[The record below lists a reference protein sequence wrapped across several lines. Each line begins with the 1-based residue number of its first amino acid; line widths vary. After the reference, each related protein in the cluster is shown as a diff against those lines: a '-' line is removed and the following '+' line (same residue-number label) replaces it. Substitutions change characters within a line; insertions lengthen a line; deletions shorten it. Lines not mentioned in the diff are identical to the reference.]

1 MRVSEE
7 PMTQGRERQHWR
19 SQVSWFLGSQAVSLL
34 GSGLVQYALVWHLT
48 MDSQSGQVMTLA
60 TIFGFLP
67 MVALAPFGGVLAD
80 RYSRR
85 LLIAGADAL
94 VAIST
99 VALFV
104 AFLAGHGTYWMI
116 FLIMAVRGLGQG
128 VQMPAVGA
136 LLPQITPPEHL
147 GRVNGFN
154 SSIHATVTL
163 VSPLLA
169 GALLSVAPIQWVL
182 LLDVVT
188 AAVAIAILLI
198 LVRVPVPEGADAARG
213 VHPLRD
219 IASGLSYINRHRFV
233 RRLLAYF
240 AVLNFLA
247 APVSFLTPLQVTRTF
262 SNEVWR
268 LTAIEM
274 AFAVGMMLGGVLV
287 GWWGTRT
294 RRVTTMGAAV
304 VVLGALTVALGLPV
318 SFVLYN
324 LWMFL
329 SGLFLPFM
337 STPAMTMIQ
346 LSVEDRFMGRVYSIL
361 MMVSVA
367 AMPLGMAV
375 MGPFADT
382 VSVEFL
388 LVVTGSVMAVF
399 GMVLLADRRARAGEP
414 LGAGQDA

>member
-1 MRVSEE
+1 MSEE
-7 PMTQGRERQHWR
+7 AKPLSGVEGVRWEH
-19 SQVSWFLGSQAVSLL
+19 QVSWFLGGQAVSLL
-34 GSGLVQYALVWHLT
+34 GSGLVQFALIWHLT

-67 MVALAPFGGVLAD
+67 MVALAPFGGMLAD

-94 VAIST
+94 VAAST
-99 VALFV
+99 VVLFI
-104 AFLAGHGTYWMI
+104 AFLTGNGTYWMI
-116 FLIMAVRGLGQG
+116 FLIMAIRGLGQG

-163 VSPLLA
+163 ISPLLA
-169 GALLSVAPIQWVL
+169 GALLSVLPIQWVL

-188 AAVAIAILLI
+188 AAVGIAILLI
-198 LVRVPVPEGADAARG
+198 LVQVPVHEGAAAARG

-268 LTAIEM
+268 LTVIEM

-294 RRVTTMGAAV
+294 RRVTTMGVAV
-304 VVLGALTVALGLPV
+304 VVLGALTVALGVPV
-318 SFVLYN
+318 NFVLYN

-329 SGLFLPFM
+329 AGLFLPFM
-337 STPAMTMIQ
+337 STSAMTMIQ
-346 LSVEDRFMGRVYSIL
+346 LSVDGRFMGRVYSIL

-367 AMPLGMAV
+367 AMPLGMVV

-388 LVVTGSVMAVF
+388 LVVTGSVMALS
-399 GMVLLADRRARAGEP
+399 GAVLLADRRVRAGEP
-414 LGAGQDA
+414 LGANRDA

>member
-7 PMTQGRERQHWR
+7 PRTQGRERQPWR

-94 VAIST
+94 VAVST

>member
-1 MRVSEE
+1 
-7 PMTQGRERQHWR
+7 MTQGRERQHWR

-94 VAIST
+94 VAVST

-399 GMVLLADRRARAGEP
+399 GMVLLVDRRARAGEP

>member
-7 PMTQGRERQHWR
+7 LMTQGRERQHWR

-94 VAIST
+94 VAVST

-399 GMVLLADRRARAGEP
+399 GMVLLVDRRARAGEP

>member
-1 MRVSEE
+1 MTDE
-7 PMTQGRERQHWR
+7 PKTEARDQQHWR
-19 SQVSWFLGSQAVSLL
+19 SQVSWFLGGQAASLL
-34 GSGLVQYALVWHLT
+34 GSGLVQYALLWHLT

-94 VAIST
+94 VAVST

-104 AFLAGHGTYWMI
+104 AFFTGHGTYWMI

-128 VQMPAVGA
+128 VQLPAVGA

-154 SSIHATVTL
+154 SSIHAAVTL

-188 AAVAIAILLI
+188 AGIGIAILLL
-198 LVRVPVPEGADAARG
+198 LVRVPVHAGAAEARD

-219 IASGLSYINRHRFV
+219 IASGLSYIHSHRFV
-233 RRLLAYF
+233 RRLLGYF

-262 SNEVWR
+262 ANEVWR
-268 LTAIEM
+268 LTVIEM

-287 GWWGTRT
+287 GVWGTRT
-294 RRVTTMGAAV
+294 RRVTTMGVAV
-304 VVLGALTVALGLPV
+304 VALGVLTVALGLPV

-324 LWMFL
+324 VWMFL

-346 LSVEDRFMGRVYSIL
+346 LSVEERFMGRVYSIL

-388 LVVTGSVMAVF
+388 LVATGSVMTLTGV
-399 GMVLLADRRARAGEP
+399 GVLVDRAARAGEP
-414 LGAGQDA
+414 LSSIRDA

>member
-1 MRVSEE
+1 MTEE
-7 PMTQGRERQHWR
+7 LRANPREQQHWS

-34 GSGLVQYALVWHLT
+34 GSGLVQYALLWHLT

-94 VAIST
+94 VAVST

-104 AFLAGHGTYWMI
+104 AFLTGHGTYWMI

-128 VQMPAVGA
+128 VQLPAVGA

-188 AAVAIAILLI
+188 AAAAIAIVLI
-198 LVRVPVPEGADAARG
+198 LVRVPVHEGADAARG

-240 AVLNFLA
+240 AMLNFLA

-262 SNEVWR
+262 ANEVWR

-294 RRVTTMGAAV
+294 RRVTTIGAAV

-367 AMPLGMAV
+367 AMPLGMVV

-388 LVVTGSVMAVF
+388 LVVTGSVMMLAGIAV
-399 GMVLLADRRARAGEP
+399 LTDRRARAGEP

>member
-7 PMTQGRERQHWR
+7 SRTQGRERQPWR

-94 VAIST
+94 VAVST

>member
-1 MRVSEE
+1 MSEE
-7 PMTQGRERQHWR
+7 LMTQGRERQHWR

-94 VAIST
+94 VAVST

-399 GMVLLADRRARAGEP
+399 GMVLLVDRRARAGEP

>member
-7 PMTQGRERQHWR
+7 LMTQGRERQHWR

-94 VAIST
+94 VAVST